1 MNKWIKPYLKKY
13 KGQISL
19 TILFGFLGVTSGAM
33 LLFVSGYLISKSSL
47 QPVNILIVYVPIV
60 AVRSFSIAQAV
71 FPYLEKLLGHNIVLR
86 ILGNLR
92 ERLYGI
98 LESQTFHLKKKYQ
111 TGDILGVLSDDIER
125 LQDFYIKTAFPSIIG
140 LVIYTIFIAVIG
152 AFDLVFMVLM
162 MLVLGVILFLM
173 PYLSYKKNKINFT
186 NLKQNR
192 NRMYRHLTDG
202 VYGQVDWLASG
213 RKDEVINEFNLENK
227 ELVTVEKKIQKWRHF
242 KEGIL
247 RLSASVAIILML
259 LWSNIQTEEGSITAT
274 LIAAFVLM
282 TFTITDAL
290 IPVSEAIEEVP
301 TYVDSLNRMDE
312 IEGTSKIIDEE
323 RMNFTGN
330 LKNAEVVLRDV
341 SYSYET
347 TESKAVNHLNLTVSP
362 GEKLAILG
370 KSGTG
375 KSTLLKLIA
384 GVIKPDTGEVK
395 INGVK
400 MESDYLAEAVAVLN
414 QKPHLFNTSI
424 LNNIKIARPEATE
437 AEINSVIEQAQLNEL
452 IGSLPEGLHTHVEE
466 MGQRFSGGERQR
478 IAFARILLQDTPIII
493 MDEPTIGLD
502 PITEKELLETLI
514 LGAKEKTVI
523 WVTHHLAGAEMMDKV
538 MFLEDG
544 KTKMYGTHQDLLKT
558 NAYYKKLYE
567 MDDGVFLKEK
577 TL

>member
-19 TILFGFLGVTSGAM
+19 TILFGFLGIVSGAM

-60 AVRSFSIAQAV
+60 AVRTFSIAQAV
-71 FPYLEKLLGHNIVLR
+71 FPYLEKLLGHNVVLR
-86 ILGNLR
+86 ILASLR
-92 ERLYGI
+92 ERLYSI
-98 LESQTFHLKKKYQ
+98 LESQTFNMKLKYQ

-140 LVIYTIFIAVIG
+140 LVIYTLFVVVIG
-152 AFDLVFMVLM
+152 AFDLIFMVLM

-173 PYLSYKKNKINFT
+173 PYLSYKKNKVNFT
-186 NLKQNR
+186 QLKQQKNQ
-192 NRMYRHLTDG
+192 MYRHLTDG

-213 RKDEVINEFNLENK
+213 RKNEVINDFNSRNND
-227 ELVTVEKKIQKWRHF
+227 LVYVEKNIQRWRHF
-242 KEGIL
+242 KEIVL
-247 RLSASVAIILML
+247 RIAASTAIILML
-259 LWSNIQTEEGSITAT
+259 FWSNIQTGEGSITAT

-290 IPVSEAIEEVP
+290 IPVSEAVEEIP
-301 TYVDSLNRMDE
+301 TYVDSIKRMDE
-312 IEGTSKIIDEE
+312 IEGTSEIIE
-323 RMNFTGN
+323 REKMNFPKE
-330 LKNAEVVLRDV
+330 LKNTEVILKDV
-341 SYSYET
+341 SFSYEN
-347 TESKAVNHLNLTVSP
+347 ENNKAINQLNLVVAP

-375 KSTLLKLIA
+375 KSTLLKLIS
-384 GVIKPDTGEVK
+384 GVLKPNTGVVQ
-395 INGVK
+395 INGLE
-400 MESDYLAEAVAVLN
+400 MSADYLSEAVAVLN

-424 LNNIKIARPEATE
+424 LNNIKIARPNATDE
-437 AEINSVIEQAQLNEL
+437 EVNNVIEQAQLTKL
-452 IGSLPEGLHTHVEE
+452 IQKLPKGLNTNVEE
-466 MGQRFSGGERQR
+466 MGSRFSGGERQR

-514 LGAKEKTVI
+514 YGAKDKTVI

-544 KTKMYGTHQDLLKT
+544 KIKMYGSHQDLLQS
-558 NAYYKKLYE
+558 NSYYKTLYQ
-567 MDDGVFLKEK
+567 MDDGVFYAN
-577 TL
+577 